1 MRWKMPLI
9 KSLVQKAFYNHG
21 VKTNFSKLVLDEISE
36 SNERKKIADSNMQ
49 YFDMSALFSCL
60 NSVFSVWHWKCTGK
74 SLQLIGLLPE
84 ITNCSF
90 YMRFSFN

>member
-1 MRWKMPLI
+1 MKNAIDKIVSPESVLH
-9 KSLVQKAFYNHG
+9 HG

-60 NSVFSVWHWKCTGK
+60 NSVFSV
-74 SLQLIGLLPE
+74 
-84 ITNCSF
+84 
-90 YMRFSFN
+90 

>member
-1 MRWKMPLI
+1 MPLI

-36 SNERKKIADSNMQ
+36 SNERKKTADSIMQ

-60 NSVFSVWHWKCTGK
+60 NQLSFFCVTLEMYWKILAINWVVT
-74 SLQLIGLLPE
+74 
-84 ITNCSF
+84 
-90 YMRFSFN
+90 